1 MEILCLDDDKGFKRF
16 EKLGVK
22 VVVEEA

>member
-1 MEILCLDDDKGFKRF
+1 METLCLDNDNGFKRF